1 MRGILVI
8 LVPALALLGM
18 MLYADS
24 MAPDDQKP
32 YQQSALAKAGVECEL
47 ISDKAALKL
56 PDSLA
61 FQRLEKA
68 GRQARVLED
77 CMKDRGYQENP
88 DWALFAQL
96 QAAQLQAAHQS
107 KASKSNGAN
116 KNGAD
121 KTSEA
126 ETFENLRR
134 KYMTVYQA
142 EKSEPLYWQ
151 SLKKQQ

>member
-1 MRGILVI
+1 MRGILVL

-18 MLYADS
+18 MMYADN

-47 ISDKAALKL
+47 ISEKAALQL
-56 PDSLA
+56 PDGLA

-88 DWALFAQL
+88 DWAIFAQL
-96 QAAQLQAAHQS
+96 QSIQQS
-107 KASKSNGAN
+107 KASKI
-116 KNGAD
+116 
-121 KTSEA
+121 SEA
-126 ETFENLRR
+126 EAYENLRR
-134 KYMTVYQA
+134 EFMMVYQA

-151 SLKKQQ
+151 TFKKKQ

>member
-18 MLYADS
+18 MMYADN

-47 ISDKAALKL
+47 ISDKAALQL
-56 PDSLA
+56 PDGLA

-96 QAAQLQAAHQS
+96 QATQDSNIQIS
-107 KASKSNGAN
+107 KASKI
-116 KNGAD
+116 
-121 KTSEA
+121 SEA
-126 ETFENLRR
+126 EAYENLRR
-134 KYMTVYQA
+134 KYMLIYQA
-142 EKSEPLYWQ
+142 EKSEPLYWLA
-151 SLKKQQ
+151 LKKKQ

>member
-18 MLYADS
+18 MMYADN

-47 ISDKAALKL
+47 ISDKAALQL
-56 PDSLA
+56 PDGLA

-68 GRQARVLED
+68 VRQARVLED
-77 CMKDRGYQENP
+77 CMKDRGYQESP

-96 QAAQLQAAHQS
+96 QVAQHRNSKIS
-107 KASKSNGAN
+107 KANKISKAV
-116 KNGAD
+116 KI
-121 KTSEA
+121 SEA
-126 ETFENLRR
+126 EAYENLRR
-134 KYMTVYQA
+134 KYMLIYQA

-151 SLKKQQ
+151 TLKNKQ

>member
-1 MRGILVI
+1 MKGILVI

-18 MLYADS
+18 MMYADS

-32 YQQSALAKAGVECEL
+32 YQLSALAKAGVECEL

-68 GRQARVLED
+68 GRQARVLEN
-77 CMKDRGYQENP
+77 CMSDRGYQENP

-96 QAAQLQAAHQS
+96 QAAQQV
-107 KASKSNGAN
+107 KAN
-116 KNGAD
+116 KI
-121 KTSEA
+121 SEA
-126 ETFENLRR
+126 EAYENLRR
-134 KYMTVYQA
+134 KYMLIYQA

-151 SLKKQQ
+151 PSKKKIVKK